1 MKTIL
6 WVLSMVYG
14 LPSFPAWK
22 TLTEDELESRWLL
35 LRSIEWINWPLFI
48 SQSVVPPLLWFY
60 EWQPVVVAVIVITTL
75 WRLAIATRCVSV
87 KLVELG
93 PLFVGLKFLIC
104 PIMALLIW
112 WQGDRVGAV
121 VALLWPVA
129 VLLLELSLNNCGL
142 VVAAFARRNVLRAE
156 VEAVQK
162 RLAARSESSWVL
174 NYVKAL
180 GYTRRTPSPDEVLKG
195 EREKAKEYPFGEESP
210 NLPQWQLDELTRHRR
225 LRQRSSQSA
234 DPGKI
239 IWTRTSKGAAVTE
252 LDGYWADVA
261 VTEEKKFALA
271 AYSKDSGLEVIT
283 WFDYETEQQAMH
295 AAVDFMRDGKD
306 PRARMPE
313 KQPKTT
319 KTKLGYEKATAT
331 YLAGEGDTDYKRH
344 MKHWYGQMKAILSD
358 ESNPQAAAELCATL
372 EEEYTSVTM
381 SDWDKHQIAKLLR
394 K

>member
-1 MKTIL
+1 MIALYDGGRSVVKTIS

-14 LPSFPAWK
+14 LPGFPAWK
-22 TLTEDELESRWLL
+22 TLTEDELKSRWLL

-60 EWQPVVVAVIVITTL
+60 EWQPVVVAVIVVTIL

-121 VALLWPVA
+121 IALLWPAA
-129 VLLLELSLNNCGL
+129 VLLIGLLLKNCGL
-142 VVAAFARRNVLRAE
+142 VVAAFGRRNALRSE
-156 VEAVQK
+156 LEAVQK
-162 RLAARSESSWVL
+162 RLTARWESSWVL
-174 NYVKAL
+174 NCVKAS
-180 GYTRRTPSPDEVLKG
+180 GYTGRTPSPVEALKE
-195 EREKAKEYPFGEESP
+195 EREKAKEYPLGKESP

-239 IWTRTSKGAAVTE
+239 IWTRTCKGAAMTE

-261 VTEEKKFALA
+261 VTEEDRFAFT
-271 AYSKDSGLEVIT
+271 AYSKDSGREVIT
-283 WFDYETEQQAMH
+283 WFDYETEHQAMH

-306 PRARMPE
+306 PSAQAPE
-313 KQPKTT
+313 KQPKRFEPADFAD
-319 KTKLGYEKATAT
+319 LPAD
-331 YLAGEGDTDYKRH
+331 LAKNT
-344 MKHWYGQMKAILSD
+344 
-358 ESNPQAAAELCATL
+358 N
-372 EEEYTSVTM
+372 
-381 SDWDKHQIAKLLR
+381 R
-394 K
+394 KE

>member
-271 AYSKDSGLEVIT
+271 AYSKDSGREVIT

-306 PRARMPE
+306 PRA
-313 KQPKTT
+313 
-319 KTKLGYEKATAT
+319 
-331 YLAGEGDTDYKRH
+331 
-344 MKHWYGQMKAILSD
+344 
-358 ESNPQAAAELCATL
+358 
-372 EEEYTSVTM
+372 
-381 SDWDKHQIAKLLR
+381 
-394 K
+394 